1 MSGGLTSSGLVVKGF
16 RAFGFGTRMRL
27 AIWALASLALTAVP
41 EARAAE
47 PDNATL
53 LQEIRAL
60 KEVVR
65 DLGQSVR
72 DLERRLTVLEGRA
85 STATSA
91 SPAKPEGAQAT
102 PSTTAAMPHVTPAL
116 PQAATPILEAAP
128 AIPTASAIAPAPPV
142 AVPQAAPAGPQGA
155 TVAQAAPI
163 GAGAPYVSPEAML
176 RANWSKITADMDE
189 SEVTNL
195 LGPPSKK
202 FTLGARTVW
211 YYYYPATGRGS
222 VFFTDA
228 GRVTSRQSPFGWWE
242 W

>member
-1 MSGGLTSSGLVVKGF
+1 VSGGPTLSGVVMGL
-16 RAFGFGTRMRL
+16 RRFGSGKRMRL
-27 AIWALASLALTAVP
+27 AIWTLASLALAGVP
-41 EARAAE
+41 QARAAE

-65 DLGQSVR
+65 DLVQTVR
-72 DLERRLTVLEGRA
+72 ELERRVTVLEGRA
-85 STATSA
+85 
-91 SPAKPEGAQAT
+91 PA
-102 PSTTAAMPHVTPAL
+102 
-116 PQAATPILEAAP
+116 
-128 AIPTASAIAPAPPV
+128 TASAPPAKAANSQAPLPAAPTAAGTMVTPGTPQV
-142 AVPQAAPAGPQGA
+142 APSVPQAAAAGPEAA
-155 TVAQAAPI
+155 TTAPRAAPV
-163 GAGAPYVSPEAML
+163 GTGGPYVSPEAL
-176 RANWSKITADMDE
+176 LKANWSKIRADMDA

-195 LGPPSKK
+195 LGPPSTK

-228 GRVTSRQSPFGWWE
+228 GRVTSLQSPFGWWD